1 MVVAGIDIGS
11 LTSKAV
17 VLQDDNS
24 AHFLMLTG
32 TDIPEVARS
41 VTEKAAE
48 KLCLSVSDIRRIVST
63 GYGRASTPFADETV
77 SEITCNAVGVYHF
90 YPDARLIIDI
100 GGQDS
105 KVIQMNE
112 KGKVVN
118 FVMNDK
124 CAAGTGRFLEVAA
137 ETLGVTVGNLA
148 DLSEKATE
156 QSRISSTCAVFAQTE
171 IVSLISRQ
179 TPKENIVAGLHA
191 AIVSRACALIDSLH
205 PGDRD
210 KTVMTGGVAKN
221 RAILQM
227 LRETTQREI
236 IVPEEPQV
244 ITAFGAALI
253 AKSKSG
259 LLRSIK

>member
-17 VLQDDNS
+17 VLQDENS

-32 TDIPEVARS
+32 TDIPEIARS

-48 KLCLSVSDIRRIVST
+48 KLSLSFSDIRRIIST
-63 GYGRASTPFADETV
+63 GYGRASISFAEETV
-77 SEITCNAVGVYHF
+77 SEITCNAVGVHHF
-90 YPDARLIIDI
+90 YPDARLVIDI

-105 KVIQMNE
+105 KAIQMNE

-124 CAAGTGRFLEVAA
+124 CAAGTGKFLEVAA

-148 DLSEKATE
+148 DLSEKSTE

-171 IVSLISRQ
+171 IVSLIARQ
-179 TPKENIVAGLHA
+179 TSKENIVAGLHE
-191 AIVSRACALIDSLH
+191 AIVSRVCALINSLH
-205 PGDRD
+205 PGDQD
-210 KTVMTGGVAKN
+210 KAVMTGGVAKN
-221 RAILQM
+221 RAIVQM
-227 LRETTQREI
+227 LQNAIKREI

-244 ITAFGAALI
+244 ITAFGAALM
-253 AKSKSG
+253 AKSKLG
-259 LLRSIK
+259 QLRGSK